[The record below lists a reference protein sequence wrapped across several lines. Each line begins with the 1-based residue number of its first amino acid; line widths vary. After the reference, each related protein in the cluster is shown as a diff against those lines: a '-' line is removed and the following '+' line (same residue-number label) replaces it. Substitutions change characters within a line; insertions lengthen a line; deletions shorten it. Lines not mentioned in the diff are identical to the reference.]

1 MTRSN
6 AVLATIKGK
15 RKKIAKKD
23 CQTKKISPYCAPH
36 RI

>member
-1 MTRSN
+1 MTLLKAMRW
-6 AVLATIKGK
+6 TILMQW
-15 RKKIAKKD
+15 KKIAKKD